1 MYRTPELLGKKTSVT
16 DENQVKDICDL
27 ARRHAGLLEGQI
39 SSKSRRSEL
48 QLPRAIVG
56 VVAREYG
63 IHYNSIAKILNR
75 DRCSVY
81 YYEKKHAEN
90 YAYWTEYRDLFNRVY
105 NSYGDIKGS
114 KKSFESNEQL
124 KNHLTYSGVHD
135 NLIEN
140 KVNIEVRSGKYNTI
154 IHTNYKDFSNT
165 LKRISECL
173 VDYNHKLDVQI

>member
-1 MYRTPELLGKKTSVT
+1 MKNSVT

-48 QLPRAIVG
+48 LLPRAVVG

-75 DRCSVY
+75 DRCSIY
-81 YYEKKHAEN
+81 YYEKKHATN
-90 YAYWTEYRDLFNRVY
+90 YAYWVAYRDLFNKVY
-105 NSYGDIKGS
+105 NSYSDIKGA
-114 KKSFESNEQL
+114 KKFFQSDKQL

-135 NLIEN
+135 NQIES
-140 KVNIEVRSGKYNTI
+140 KVKIEVRSDKYSTV
-154 IHTNYKDFSNT
+154 IHTNYKEFSNI

-173 VDYNHKLDVQI
+173 IDYNHKLDVKI